1 MHYCHLT
8 QNSDKLEPFDSI
20 KFIHQS
26 AENLPKCATLIHLL
40 KTRRNLGLSQLSQR
54 ILGPLMFLKAGFHQ
68 RWSQSRSCN
77 QKRRAYDLV
86 KTAFRFHL
94 RLRCLRSAYDL
105 VKTRLSESEAE
116 AEEPNQLQSVGTC
129 IVIGL
134 PFCFCFQLRQSGF
147 HQIICGTKA
156 TESSVES
163 EENGNVLILLTPIPS
178 RL

>member
-20 KFIHQS
+20 KFIQQS

-40 KTRRNLGLSQLSQR
+40 KTRRNLGLSQLSKR

-68 RWSQSRSCN
+68 RWSRSRSCN

-86 KTAFRFHL
+86 KTAFRFRL
-94 RLRCLRSAYDL
+94 RLRRLRSAYDL

-134 PFCFCFQLRQSGF
+134 PFYFCFQLRQSGF
-147 HQIICGTKA
+147 HQIICGT
-156 TESSVES
+156 
-163 EENGNVLILLTPIPS
+163 
-178 RL
+178 